1 VWLGLPEDE
10 EKARLA
16 FEKIDYFDSIN
27 RSHIREQ
34 LGRLGHGGGPANPY
48 KRENKCFQF
57 SQAFRLLIRWYLI
70 GPVHQPIELGRV
82 FAQS

>member
-27 RSHIREQ
+27 RSHIRETTRTARPWWWSRKPLQ
-34 LGRLGHGGGPANPY
+34 AG
-48 KRENKCFQF
+48 KQMF
-57 SQAFRLLIRWYLI
+57 SVLPSLSTSDKM
-70 GPVHQPIELGRV
+70 V
-82 FAQS
+82 FDRPGSPTHRAW